1 MKGENIYKLVTFNE
15 KLIEEGCIIYL
26 GDLSFLIVSHY
37 RKTLQF
43 LDNLLKPIMQNSWSY
58 IRNKIL

>member
-15 KLIEEGCIIYL
+15 KLIEEGYIIYL